1 MALTVAQ
8 LAHACGATLQGG
20 DPSRSVRAAGNLQ
33 DAGPDQVAYLTD
45 PRYAEHLPR
54 TQAAAV
60 FLKTDTQHP
69 APPVGTAVLY
79 HADPE
84 IAFLNALKL
93 LHPETPEKPGVD
105 PHACVEDGARVHPN
119 AYVGPFAVVR
129 TGAEVGDACW
139 VFAGA
144 YVGRGCRLGAGCRLY
159 PHAVLYDGVELGAGV
174 IIHSGTVIG
183 ADGFG
188 YKFRGGRHVKV
199 PQVGTVRI
207 DAQAEIGANSAIDRA
222 ALGVTVVGE
231 GTKIDNLVQV
241 GHGAKLGKH
250 VILCG
255 QAGLAGS
262 TELKDYAVLGA
273 NAGVAD
279 HLTIGMGA
287 KIGAKSGV
295 AQDVPAGA
303 EVWGLPASERR
314 IAWRQIA
321 AIRKLPDLMDR
332 IRELE
337 ARIAELEKQVSPQ
350 DKTQD

>member
-1 MALTVAQ
+1 MAWTVAQ
-8 LAHACGATLQGG
+8 LAQACGATLQGG
-20 DPSRSVRAAGNLQ
+20 QPSGRVCAAASLQ
-33 DAGPDQVAYLTD
+33 DAGPDCVSYLSD
-45 PRYAEHLPR
+45 PRYAEQLPR
-54 TQAAAV
+54 TSAAAV
-60 FLKTDTQHP
+60 FLKQGGPHP
-69 APPVGTAVLY
+69 APPESTAILY
-79 HADPE
+79 HPDPE
-84 IAFLNALKL
+84 MAFLTALTL
-93 LHPETPEKPGVD
+93 LYPETPEKPGVD
-105 PHACVEDGARVHPN
+105 PRACVEEGARVHPA

-129 TGAEVGDACW
+129 EGAEVEEGCW
-139 VFAGA
+139 VMAGA
-144 YVGRGCRLGAGCRLY
+144 YVGRRCSLGRGCRLH
-159 PHAVLYDGVELGAGV
+159 PHAVLYDGVRLGEGV
-174 IIHSGTVIG
+174 IVHSGTVIG

-199 PQVGTVRI
+199 PQVGTVRV
-207 DAQAEIGANSAIDRA
+207 DAHAEIGANSAIDRA
-222 ALGVTVVGE
+222 ALGETVVGE

-241 GHGAKLGKH
+241 GHGVKLGRH

-295 AQDVPAGA
+295 AQDVPPGA

-321 AIRKLPDLMDR
+321 AIRKLPEMLER

-337 ARIAELEKQVSPQ
+337 GRIAELEKR
-350 DKTQD
+350 DAAR

>member
-8 LAHACGATLQGG
+8 LAHACGATLHGG
-20 DPSRSVRAAGNLQ
+20 DPSRIVRAAGNLQ
-33 DAGPDQVAYLTD
+33 DARSDQVAYLSD
-45 PRYAEHLPR
+45 PRYAEHLSG

-60 FLKTDTQHP
+60 FLKMGAEHP
-69 APPVGTAVLY
+69 APPETTAILF
-79 HADPE
+79 HPDPDM
-84 IAFLNALKL
+84 AFLVALKL
-93 LHPETPEKPGVD
+93 FHPETPEIPGVD
-105 PHACVEDGARVHPN
+105 SRACVEDGARVHPT
-119 AYVGPFAVVR
+119 AYVGAFAVVR
-129 TGAEVGDACW
+129 AGAEVGEGCW
-139 VFAGA
+139 ILSGA
-144 YVGRGCRLGAGCRLY
+144 YVGRGCKLGRGCRLY
-159 PHAVLYDGVELGAGV
+159 PHAVLYDGVELGADV
-174 IIHSGTVIG
+174 IIHAGTVIG

-199 PQVGTVRI
+199 PQVGTVRV

-295 AQDVPAGA
+295 AQDVPSGA

-314 IAWRQIA
+314 TAWRQIA
-321 AIRKLPDLMDR
+321 AIRKLPDLLER

-337 ARIAELEKQVSPQ
+337 ARIAELEKKSPPA
-350 DKTQD
+350 DKTED

>member
-8 LAHACGATLQGG
+8 LAQACGATLQGG

-33 DAGPDQVAYLTD
+33 DAQSDQVAHLTD
-45 PRYAEHLPR
+45 SRYADQLPKTR
-54 TQAAAV
+54 AAAV
-60 FLKTDTQHP
+60 FLKLGAEHP
-69 APPVGTAVLY
+69 APPEGTAILY

-84 IAFLNALKL
+84 GAFLSALKL
-93 LHPETPEKPGVD
+93 LHPEKPEKPGVD
-105 PHACVEDGARVHPN
+105 PRACVEEGARVHPA

-129 TGAEVGDACW
+129 EGAEVGEGCW
-139 VFAGA
+139 IFAGA
-144 YVGRGCRLGAGCRLY
+144 YVGRGCKLGRGCRLY
-159 PHAVLYDGVELGAGV
+159 PHAVLYDGVELGTEV
-174 IIHSGTVIG
+174 VIHSGTVIG

-199 PQVGTVRI
+199 PQVGTVRVE
-207 DAQAEIGANSAIDRA
+207 AQAEIGANSAIDRA

-295 AQDVPAGA
+295 AQDVPAG
-303 EVWGLPASERR
+303 R
-314 IAWRQIA
+314 
-321 AIRKLPDLMDR
+321 
-332 IRELE
+332 
-337 ARIAELEKQVSPQ
+337 
-350 DKTQD
+350 